1 MKDSTYLSESI
12 VVQNLKGIHMTTP
25 AKITVTINDV
35 HLTAEQ
41 AAKALNI
48 KPEQVIKTDCRGE
61 EYWDAVTYVEYVPE

>member
-1 MKDSTYLSESI
+1 
-12 VVQNLKGIHMTTP
+12 MTTQN
-25 AKITVTINDV
+25 KITVAINDV

>member
-1 MKDSTYLSESI
+1 
-12 VVQNLKGIHMTTP
+12 MTTP

-35 HLTAEQ
+35 HFTAEQ

-61 EYWDAVTYVEYVPE
+61 EYWDAVTYVEYVPA